1 MTLPTHQSDNDLL
14 YLQGPVSWGPPYFLQ
29 PCISA
34 TTDAESLKGSNIIAS
49 FNSAIDR
56 LSTTSLG
63 LGVTECQPNESIGS
77 SPASLCSH
85 SLDAIRTNLV
95 PVLYTEIVERDRGSL
110 ETLALI
116 NTGILEKFEESTNAS
131 PGNLS
136 RSGRFEL
143 YKKDGNTPPF
153 RKWMRSFRRKGPKGR
168 AIAYPSPS
176 MEDASALKDEDA
188 MSNMPSSKAWT
199 KTPSSSM
206 RFVTAVKTA
215 SNTFASLSIAGGSA
229 GRKSSGGTLDD
240 ATMMRM
246 RDRRCALE
254 ELINTE
260 EYYIADLKV
269 LVNVSCLHTCSCFLF
284 SSISIDRDCLVC

>member
-1 MTLPTHQSDNDLL
+1 MTLSARQLDNDPL

-34 TTDAESLKGSNIIAS
+34 TADAESLKGSNIIAS

-56 LSTTSLG
+56 SSTTSLG
-63 LGVTECQPNESIGS
+63 LGVTECQPNESVGS
-77 SPASLCSH
+77 SPASLSSH
-85 SLDAIRTNLV
+85 SQDAIWADLV
-95 PVLYTEIVERDRGSL
+95 PVSHTEIVERDRGSL

-116 NTGILEKFEESTNAS
+116 DTSTAGTLKKFEGSANTS

-136 RSGRFEL
+136 RSGRFEIL

-176 MEDASALKDEDA
+176 IEDASALKDEDA

-215 SNTFASLSIAGGSA
+215 SNTFVSLSIAGGSA
-229 GRKSSGGTLDD
+229 RRKSSGGTLDD

-246 RDRRCALE
+246 RDRRCVLE

-269 LVNVSCLHTCSCFLF
+269 LVNVSCLHTHSCFPF
-284 SSISIDRDCLVC
+284 YRP